1 MYATALALSA
11 ITTAATVG
19 MPFFQLGSIGPIQGF
34 GAIVAAGVLIGASL
48 LRRYAEWHGASD
60 QQIRHLLGWVT
71 ICGFLGAHL
80 FDMIAYN
87 RHVPWGPLD
96 EPAPGWWFLPES
108 LWVENWPL
116 PFRIWEGISSY
127 GGFLGGAMGFAYY
140 VWSRK
145 LKVRLF
151 ADITIVGLLP
161 AFSIG
166 RIGCTVVSD
175 HVGAAVDPNAWY
187 APLAM
192 AYPTDPRTWNSDA
205 VQELVRAHNAH
216 GQETIL
222 AWNLGFIELLW
233 LIPVNAVILWLA
245 FRPSKRMPAGFIVAL
260 TGVLYAPVRF
270 FLEYLRPESTDPR
283 YLGFTFAQW
292 CSVVAFAL
300 GVAVTVRALR
310 KGTPAEV
317 VAPTSGEAQERL
329 RMILKEEEEE
339 AKKSGTSKGSGG
351 GGPAKKP
358 AANSKQSA
366 SNKKKKLDHRE
377 IQKAITAKDDKPK
390 SDKEETP
397 EDRKAALI
405 AAIKRDPKSDSKAGA
420 DDKPQTAKTDV
431 TAGGSDKPS
440 PNVEQPADEGA
451 EVPADPPEPPPTKTD
466 KK

>member
-1 MYATALALSA
+1 MYGTALALSA
-11 ITTAATVG
+11 ITTAGTVG

-48 LRRYAEWHGASD
+48 LRRYAEWHGVSD
-60 QQIRHLLGWVT
+60 QHIRHLLGWVT
-71 ICGFLGAHL
+71 ICGFLGAHE

-96 EPAPGWWFLPES
+96 EVPPDWWFLPGP

-116 PFRIWEGISSY
+116 PLRIWEGISSY

-145 LKVRLF
+145 LPVRLF
-151 ADITIVGLLP
+151 SDITIVGLLP

-192 AYPTDPRTWNSDA
+192 EYPTNLRLDA
-205 VQELVRAHNAH
+205 VQELVKTHNAF
-216 GQETIL
+216 GQDTIL

-245 FRPSKRMPAGFIVAL
+245 FRSTKRMPAGFIVAL

-292 CSVVAFAL
+292 CSVLAFAL
-300 GVAVTVRALR
+300 GVGVAIRVLKR
-310 KGTPAEV
+310 GTPAEV
-317 VAPTSGEAQERL
+317 VAPTAGEAQERL

-339 AKKSGTSKGSGG
+339 AKKAPSPKSGSG
-351 GGPAKKP
+351 AKKP
-358 AANSKQSA
+358 GANTKQAA

-377 IQKAITAKDDKPK
+377 IQKAISAKDDKPK

-405 AAIKRDPKSDSKAGA
+405 AAIKRDPKSDSKATT

-431 TAGGSDKPS
+431 TAGGADKPS

-451 EVPADPPEPPPTKTD
+451 EVPAEPPAESPPTKP
-466 KK
+466 KKK